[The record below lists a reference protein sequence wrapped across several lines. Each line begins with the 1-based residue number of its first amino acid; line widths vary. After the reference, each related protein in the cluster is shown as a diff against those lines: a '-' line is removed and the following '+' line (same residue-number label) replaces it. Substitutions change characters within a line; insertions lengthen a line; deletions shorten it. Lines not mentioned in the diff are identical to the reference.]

1 MFLLSLSS
9 TLTSDFLSPTTPP
22 LSQSLFDNGMLVVLF
37 FGTLA
42 TLVQYRMVSYGTTSY
57 RMVPYCNMVQD
68 SMVSCGAILNIVSY
82 RIISVSV
89 SVHAREWLAG
99 CVCGCMCACVC
110 VCVCLF
116 VFFFLCVTVGQV
128 TMASKQASIARRFLR
143 LCFGPVP
150 PPACAANFSTPR
162 PTSQLPTP
170 ARCCVTHPCL

>member
-116 VFFFLCVTVGQV
+116 VCVCVCV
-128 TMASKQASIARRFLR
+128 YVCVCVCMCVCVFMCVCVCVCVISEDH
-143 LCFGPVP
+143 
-150 PPACAANFSTPR
+150 
-162 PTSQLPTP
+162 TSELQTQSEI
-170 ARCCVTHPCL
+170 